1 MSASSVRERCCIM
14 LHLFSPHMLAHLTF
28 EHDRSTQT
36 SRAFFSFKPC
46 RSQQRNPRAP
56 SQMNGGRC
64 GAINHLYKKKEAWT
78 LLWSP
83 FRRHTYVSLS
93 QKVHLHW
100 RDLGF
105 TTRQLLQIRD
115 WHSSQRSPRS
125 KIRPRLLRQRVH
137 CRAPK
142 SCGRMKPFC
151 LTSSSSFFSLLRD
164 RNTRRSQDTKKSK
177 RDDGEF
183 KWWHGSPHRILFS
196 SLFLSFS
203 SFCSTF
209 RIISRSCSS
218 RKERFRSFPDCSI
231 DPTVTSYPVMS
242 GRGISC
248 VEGVSKNYIILRCSS
263 FSFSAGKAWIQNSRR
278 LSRIS
283 SFIWFYFGGG
293 GWGGSWNSLEA

>member
-1 MSASSVRERCCIM
+1 MID
-14 LHLFSPHMLAHLTF
+14 LHRPAVLFSLLSPVDHSSETPGHPHRWMEADVVQLIIF
-28 EHDRSTQT
+28 ST
-36 SRAFFSFKPC
+36 
-46 RSQQRNPRAP
+46 
-56 SQMNGGRC
+56 
-64 GAINHLYKKKEAWT
+64 KKAWM

-83 FRRHTYVSLS
+83 FRCHTYVSLS
-93 QKVHLHW
+93 QKVHLHS
-100 RDLGF
+100 RVLGF

-125 KIRPRLLRQRVH
+125 KIRPRVLRQRVH

-142 SCGRMKPFC
+142 SCGRIKPFC

-164 RNTRRSQDTKKSK
+164 RNTRMSQDTKKSK

-183 KWWHGSPHRILFS
+183 KWWRGSPHRILFS

-242 GRGISC
+242 ARGIRC
-248 VEGVSKNYIILRCSS
+248 MEGVSKNYIILQCSS
-263 FSFSAGKAWIQNSRR
+263 CSFSAGKVWIQSSQG

-283 SFIWFYFGGG
+283 SFIWFYFGGEG
-293 GWGGSWNSLEA
+293 KLELPGDLDKVKQTQRNVTNIHLALITL